1 MIQYLGRTW
10 WLFEVTRNDPNINQF
25 NRLISIYWLTNT
37 DISPYIRI
45 KAIIN
50 YVTKYYSKIEVQIN
64 TYGQIT
70 KSILPYIS
78 DRNLILSFVSKIIN
92 KLIGKRD
99 YSAQETCYILL
110 KLSLYKDSCII
121 LSV

>member
-1 MIQYLGRTW
+1 M
-10 WLFEVTRNDPNINQF
+10 NQF
-25 NRLISIYWLTNT
+25 NRLISICWLANT
-37 DISPYIRI
+37 DISPYTGIE
-45 KAIIN
+45 AIIN
-50 YVTKYYSKIEVQIN
+50 YAVKYYSKIEVQIN

-92 KLIGKRD
+92 KLIGERD
-99 YSAQETCYILL
+99 YSAQEIYYIFL